1 MQLKT
6 NIAEFNAGL
15 EKYKASVKTKSEAI
29 AKGAALALYG
39 RIVGMT
45 PADTGY
51 ARLGWRIEPNIT
63 GWKPVPL
70 GQDKYPDPET
80 PSQIP
85 TSTTYWIYNNVVYI
99 LRLEHGHSSKAPS
112 GMVGVALTD
121 VGRTLEAAARKNG
134 WNS

>member
-6 NIAEFNAGL
+6 NISEFNGGL
-15 EKYKASVKTKSEAI
+15 EKYKASIKTKSEAI
-29 AKGAALALYG
+29 AKDAALVIYG
-39 RIVGMT
+39 RIVALT

-63 GWKPVPL
+63 GWVPSPCAE
-70 GQDKYPDPET
+70 KYPEPKT

-99 LRLEHGHSSKAPS
+99 LRLEHGHSSKAPG

-121 VGRTLEAAARKNG
+121 VVRALEAAARKNG